1 MDIKAYISSGIL
13 EQYVLGKLPPQEE
26 AEVEQNAE
34 KHPEIRQELNAIEV
48 ALEEYALLHGRMPPP
63 GVLSAILQRLRAEQ
77 KISGQ
82 PSSRRLR
89 LLAYAAGLL
98 LLGALAGLLVLY
110 QAARQQ
116 RAAIAGLNQQI
127 DSIQQSCDSVQAV
140 AQRLENTLDF
150 VRQPATR
157 AIAMESTG
165 LSPDAVATV
174 FYNPDTRRS
183 LIGVGQLP
191 VPASDKQYQ
200 LWAITGAGPVSMGV
214 FELPAAGQ
222 PLQEVVFV
230 ADAQAFAVTLEQRGG
245 SPVPT
250 LDQMYVLGNNS

>member
-13 EQYVLGKLPPQEE
+13 EQYVLGKLSPQEE
-26 AEVEQNAE
+26 AEVEQKAE
-34 KHPEIRQELNAIEV
+34 QHPEIRQELDAIEV

-63 GVLSAILQRLRAEQ
+63 GVLSAILQRLHAERGLPGRA
-77 KISGQ
+77 SG
-82 PSSRRLR
+82 RRLR
-89 LLAYAAGLL
+89 LLGYAAGLL
-98 LLGALAGLLVLY
+98 LVAALAILLAFY
-110 QAARQQ
+110 QKNKQQAA
-116 RAAIAGLNQQI
+116 AITSLNQQM
-127 DSIQQSCDSVQAV
+127 DTIQQSCDSVQAI
-140 AQRLENTLDF
+140 AQRLENMLDF

-174 FYNPDTRRS
+174 FYNPETQRS

-191 VPASDKQYQ
+191 TPNSDKQYQ

-214 FELPAAGQ
+214 FELTEAGQ
-222 PLQEVVFV
+222 PLQEVSFV
-230 ADAQAFAVTLEQRGG
+230 SDAQAFAVTLENRGG